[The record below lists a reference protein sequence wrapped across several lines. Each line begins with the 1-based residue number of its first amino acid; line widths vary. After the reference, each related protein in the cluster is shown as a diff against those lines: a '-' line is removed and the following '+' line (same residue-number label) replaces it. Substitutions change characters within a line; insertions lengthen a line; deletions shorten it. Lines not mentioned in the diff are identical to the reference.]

1 MAEEFTTPKW
11 YVVHT
16 YSGYENK
23 VASTITKM
31 VENSPE
37 LGKRILEI
45 VVPTEK
51 VTEIKDGKQKEI
63 IRKKLPGYVLI
74 HMHYDNKTW
83 YDVRNTRG
91 VTGFVG
97 PGGDGVPLTEKE
109 LAALISEEDTTTTT
123 VEVDFKI
130 DDEVTV
136 IGTALDGF
144 TGIVKGINTEEGT
157 AEVLVDMFGQE
168 TPATVKLT
176 QIVKSE

>member
-1 MAEEFTTPKW
+1 MAEEITTPKW

-23 VASTITKM
+23 VKDTLEKM
-31 VENSPE
+31 VANSPE
-37 LGKRILEI
+37 LGKRILQV
-45 VVPTEK
+45 VVPEETIIVKKGEQEEK
-51 VTEIKDGKQKEI
+51 KS
-63 IRKKLPGYVLI
+63 RKKLPGYVLI

-109 LAALISEEDTTTTT
+109 LAALLSEEDTTVNT
-123 VEVDFKI
+123 VKLDFEV
-130 DDEVTV
+130 DDEVAIV
-136 IGTALDGF
+136 GTALDGF

-176 QIVKSE
+176 QIVKA

>member
-37 LGKRILEI
+37 LGKRILEV
-45 VVPTEK
+45 VVPTET
-51 VTEIKDGKQKEI
+51 VIEIKDGKEREI
-63 IRKKLPGYVLI
+63 TRKKLPGYVLI

-109 LAALISEEDTTTTT
+109 LAALINEEDTVSNT
-123 VEVDFKI
+123 VEVNFKV
-130 DDEVTV
+130 DDEVV
-136 IGTALDGF
+136 IIGTALDGF
-144 TGIVKGINTEEGT
+144 TGIVKSIDIEEGN
-157 AEVLVDMFGQE
+157 AEVVVDMFGQE
-168 TPATVKLT
+168 TSAVMKLT
-176 QIVKSE
+176 QIKKAD